1 MHSWF
6 TTDAYIHIPFKTI
19 LTVYRS
25 DGFVRAELS
34 PSSLDVLVH
43 KTTDDKQMKD
53 DLTTLNP
60 SFLDKFPLTIQKGT
74 LIKEITGGF
83 VLRTENDRKINNST
97 CGHDA
102 PKGNKVVYTKCRNSP
117 EKYEWYW
124 AEKWKAKRCK
134 KFSKKKKNTE
144 K

>member
-25 DGFVRAELS
+25 DGFVCAELG
-34 PSSLDVLVH
+34 PSYLDVLVD

-60 SFLDKFPLTIQKGT
+60 NFLDKFPLTIQKGT
-74 LIKEITGGF
+74 LTKEITGGF
-83 VLRTENDRKINNST
+83 ELGTEN
-97 CGHDA
+97 
-102 PKGNKVVYTKCRNSP
+102 
-117 EKYEWYW
+117 E
-124 AEKWKAKRCK
+124 
-134 KFSKKKKNTE
+134 
-144 K
+144 